1 MTHLLRHLQ
10 VLFDTLGRMW
20 KTPLP
25 MLATLGM
32 LGIAMALPLMLHKLV
47 DNLAAA
53 AQQLHDRPRISL
65 FLATDADGAA
75 ADQQAIDFGRELL
88 RIPAIDD
95 IEYISP
101 SAAIDEF
108 TRLSG
113 FGDALDNLPENPL
126 PPLLVVY
133 PAATDDIEK
142 MEVLAAQLAARDEVD
157 GAIFDQQWL
166 RRLAAILA
174 LFQRGVTV
182 LAALMMLGV
191 ILIISN
197 TVRLGIAS
205 RFREIEII
213 DQVGGS
219 RAFIRRPFLYFGVL
233 QGGFGALLACAIG
246 NFGLWLLGKPTAT
259 LAALYGSDFRID
271 GLDIASTATI
281 TAAAAALGWAVAR
294 ITVDWRL
301 KQFYKA

>member
-1 MTHLLRHLQ
+1 M
-10 VLFDTLGRMW
+10 
-20 KTPLP
+20 
-25 MLATLGM
+25 
-32 LGIAMALPLMLHKLV
+32 
-47 DNLAAA
+47 
-53 AQQLHDRPRISL
+53 
-65 FLATDADGAA
+65 
-75 ADQQAIDFGRELL
+75 
-88 RIPAIDD
+88 
-95 IEYISP
+95 
-101 SAAIDEF
+101 
-108 TRLSG
+108 
-113 FGDALDNLPENPL
+113 
-126 PPLLVVY
+126 VY

-259 LAALYGSDFRID
+259 LGGAIRQRFQNRT
-271 GLDIASTATI
+271 ASI
-281 TAAAAALGWAVAR
+281 
-294 ITVDWRL
+294 
-301 KQFYKA
+301 